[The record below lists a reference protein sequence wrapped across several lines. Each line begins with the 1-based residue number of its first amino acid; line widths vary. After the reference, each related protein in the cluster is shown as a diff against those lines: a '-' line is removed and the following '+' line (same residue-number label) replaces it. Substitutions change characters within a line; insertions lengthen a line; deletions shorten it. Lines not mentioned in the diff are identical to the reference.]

1 MQQLVAFFARKHT
14 LAISTTWDL
23 FLLILLLP
31 VQFSACDELEFPM
44 PIRHLPH
51 KNYQYIQTIINI
63 SSYWRKGWDLNP
75 RTAFT
80 AYPLSRRASS
90 TSLSTP
96 PNIMAEKRGF
106 EPPEGY
112 CPLQQISNL
121 PPSTYSATSPYFIGG
136 EGGIRTHGSC

>member
-1 MQQLVAFFARKHT
+1 MF
-14 LAISTTWDL
+14 S
-23 FLLILLLP
+23 LP
-31 VQFSACDELEFPM
+31 VQWLSMHTIGVSCSHKLLIKNM
-44 PIRHLPH
+44 PNITWQSHP
-51 KNYQYIQTIINI
+51 IILLVFK

-75 RTAFT
+75 RTALT

-106 EPPEGY
+106 EPPEGD

-121 PPSTYSATSPYFIGG
+121 PPSTYSATSPYSIGG
-136 EGGIRTHGSC
+136 GGGIRTHATLKGTNRLVGGPL